1 MDTFDK
7 LRRVSKKQFVGIYRS
22 CKEKSKEFT
31 CLKKKNPNK

>member
-7 LRRVSKKQFVGIYRS
+7 LRRVSKKFVGIYRS

>member
-7 LRRVSKKQFVGIYRS
+7 LRRVPKKKFVGIYRS

-31 CLKKKNPNK
+31 CLKKEKSK